1 MVRLLEVRASQELAQ
16 TVERERQR
24 LTDTEYQMA
33 LRMERLENQLN
44 DLRRAL
50 DRLSERISRG
60 R

>member
-1 MVRLLEVRASQELAQ
+1 MGKILEFLRGPSLAQ

-24 LTDTEYQMA
+24 LMDTEYQVA

-44 DLRRAL
+44 DLRRAM

>member
-16 TVERERQR
+16 TIERERQR
-24 LTDTEYQMA
+24 LTDTEYQVA

>member
-24 LTDTEYQMA
+24 LTDTEYQVA